1 MSLESFMDRFAFE
14 LGDLKGGCGGLVPL
28 ACAILSEDLQMLGL
42 TTDSFFTAGM
52 GSCIIRAN
60 FAVTFRDRVSNI
72 RTEIY
77 ELSGPS
83 FEHAFLVLV
92 KYDGFTVFP
101 TT

>member
-42 TTDSFFTAGM
+42 TTDFFYSWYGIMYFT
-52 GSCIIRAN
+52 N